1 LFGLI
6 IGTNDPDQGFPIFGA
21 LEHQMTNRDI
31 RAIGTSAGGVEALR
45 FLAGEF
51 SRLFPSSW

>member
-1 LFGLI
+1 
-6 IGTNDPDQGFPIFGA
+6 
-21 LEHQMTNRDI
+21 MTNRDI